1 MLKSLQS
8 RLLVYVALL
17 IAIPL
22 LIMTVVGNIVYARG
36 IDEQA
41 TEFSAEMLEEVHTNI
56 ESYVQTIDQII
67 EYLSR
72 DEAVIRFLRLK
83 DNYADDRIEAETMAR
98 RQLWHFEEINLSR
111 IGGMLIAGENELY
124 VSNEM
129 YRATRYPLTRDSW
142 YQKAVD
148 ANGERILISQPIG
161 RNLRSYRNVSLND
174 IVCVVRAVNDPDTG
188 ELLGVICVDMLT
200 GEIEERVQNIK
211 LGKTG
216 YVFVQDDE
224 GEVVY
229 APVNGTVYRVKAAEE
244 KSIQTI
250 NGERYQILKAH
261 SNMTG
266 WDIVGVF
273 RMGEEIE
280 AVRTLRRYT
289 LLLALASILL
299 AIFVSMSFSVS
310 FTRPIK
316 HLAQLMGDAE
326 TGNLDIVFEDKN
338 APTEIGALGQSFN
351 SMIVKIRELLALVV
365 KQQREK
371 RHAEIRTLQAQIKPH
386 FLYNTLDTIRW
397 MAEER
402 NAPEI
407 GEMVGALT
415 RLFRISLSR
424 GREIIPLSEEAMH
437 VQSYL
442 YIQKVR
448 YEDKLEYDIDIPES
462 LYNMMVIKLILQ
474 PLVENA
480 IYHGIKQKRG
490 TGHIWVSARKQNDI
504 LVFTV
509 KDDGAG
515 MSAEACEQLN
525 RELSDENVLPE
536 SGYGIFNV
544 NNRIRLSYGN
554 GYGLHYDINETGGIT
569 VTLTCPVKT
578 VLPDKED
585 DERGDLG

>member
-224 GEVVY
+224 G
-229 APVNGTVYRVKAAEE
+229 
-244 KSIQTI
+244 
-250 NGERYQILKAH
+250 
-261 SNMTG
+261 
-266 WDIVGVF
+266 
-273 RMGEEIE
+273 
-280 AVRTLRRYT
+280 
-289 LLLALASILL
+289 
-299 AIFVSMSFSVS
+299 
-310 FTRPIK
+310 
-316 HLAQLMGDAE
+316 
-326 TGNLDIVFEDKN
+326 
-338 APTEIGALGQSFN
+338 
-351 SMIVKIRELLALVV
+351 
-365 KQQREK
+365 
-371 RHAEIRTLQAQIKPH
+371 
-386 FLYNTLDTIRW
+386 
-397 MAEER
+397 
-402 NAPEI
+402 
-407 GEMVGALT
+407 
-415 RLFRISLSR
+415 
-424 GREIIPLSEEAMH
+424 
-437 VQSYL
+437 
-442 YIQKVR
+442 
-448 YEDKLEYDIDIPES
+448 
-462 LYNMMVIKLILQ
+462 
-474 PLVENA
+474 
-480 IYHGIKQKRG
+480 
-490 TGHIWVSARKQNDI
+490 
-504 LVFTV
+504 
-509 KDDGAG
+509 
-515 MSAEACEQLN
+515 
-525 RELSDENVLPE
+525 
-536 SGYGIFNV
+536 
-544 NNRIRLSYGN
+544 
-554 GYGLHYDINETGGIT
+554 
-569 VTLTCPVKT
+569 
-578 VLPDKED
+578 
-585 DERGDLG
+585 